1 MVKTNVNGEYVFDNL
16 PMFDEREPLMLAS
29 GKVEDEPVPFEYRI
43 LVDKSSQSANGDEV
57 EFTTFHVSNDDP
69 KKKDI
74 NSDVQVLSEDDYTGE
89 NLSARLGIDRS
100 DLGVSDSFRFMQ
112 RDENL
117 VNSYDGHFH
126 VRMDQD
132 EPEEGMEQEESAGMN
147 MGM

>member
-1 MVKTNVNGEYVFDNL
+1 
-16 PMFDEREPLMLAS
+16 MFDEREPLMLAS
-29 GKVEDEPVPFEYRI
+29 GKVEDEPFRLNIVSWWINPASLRMETR
-43 LVDKSSQSANGDEV
+43 L

-132 EPEEGMEQEESAGMN
+132 EPEEIREMRTAQMDAGLLLIRTRL
-147 MGM
+147 